1 MIVKIT
7 IKMLKD
13 KLKPFNNFYLIIS
26 NSLIILN
33 KKKEF
38 SNR

>member
-1 MIVKIT
+1 
-7 IKMLKD
+7 MLKN
-13 KLKPFNNFYLIIS
+13 KLKPFNNLYLIIS
-26 NSLIILN
+26 NFLIILN